1 MAQLR
6 LSRHRVSVGLVCLL
20 AAIVYAA
27 VGLLRLRNFRATTFD
42 LVIFDQA
49 VRGYAGFGPPT
60 TPARGAFLGQGT
72 DFVQLGDHFSPIL
85 ATLAP
90 LYWIHDG
97 PETLIVAQAVL
108 LALAI
113 PPLWLYTRRKLGTV
127 PAYLIAVVYVTSAAI
142 CQAAAFDFHEV
153 AFVPLLLAVLIE
165 RFDAGKPWQATLAAF
180 GLLLVKE
187 DLGLLLVGFGCFLL
201 LTRRRAFGAA
211 YVVGGICAVAL
222 TRGVLIPALGGDPA
236 VFWAYDHLG
245 ANVPEVLHT
254 AVTDPLLVLTNLV
267 SPPVKL
273 LTVLGLVGPLV
284 FACLLSPLFLAAAP
298 LLLERMLSNA
308 PTWWTADFHY
318 DAFVIVVLICAG
330 VDGVARVQSWL
341 TARDRRLGLRPRSL
355 AVPWAALACGVTLA
369 LLPLNPVGHLLR
381 PSFYRDDRDIAAARG
396 AANAVPAGVTVEAV
410 NHVGPSLS
418 DRTTV
423 LLWNNSGPHRAPW
436 VVADTK
442 RPACARYNTSKATCV
457 RSQRK
462 QVAKLLRTGYRA
474 VYIRDGYIVLHRV
487 RQ

>member
-6 LSRHRVSVGLVCLL
+6 LSRHRVCVGLVCLT
-20 AAIVYAA
+20 AAFTYAT

-72 DFVQLGDHFSPIL
+72 DFIQLGDHFSPML
-85 ATLAP
+85 AVLAP

-97 PETLIVAQAVL
+97 PQTLIVAQAVL
-108 LALAI
+108 LAAAV

-127 PAYLIAVVYVTSAAI
+127 PAYLVAVVYVASAAV

-165 RFDAGKPWQATLAAF
+165 RFDAGRPWQASLAAF

-187 DLGLLLVGFGCFLL
+187 DLDLLLAGFGCFLL

-211 YVVGGICAVAL
+211 YLVGGISAMAL
-222 TRGVLIPALGGDPA
+222 IRGVLIPAMGGDPT
-236 VFWAYDHLG
+236 VFWAYEHLG

-254 AVTDPLLVLTNLV
+254 VVTDPLLVLTNLV
-267 SPPVKL
+267 SPQVKL
-273 LTVLGLVGPLV
+273 VTMLELVGPLL
-284 FACLLSPLFLAAAP
+284 FACLLSPLFLAAVP

-308 PTWWTADFHY
+308 PTWWAGDFHY
-318 DAFVIVVLICAG
+318 DAFVIVVAICAG
-330 VDGVARVQSWL
+330 VDGVARVQHWL
-341 TARDRRLGLRPRSL
+341 TARDLRLGLRPRSL
-355 AVPWAALACGVTLA
+355 AVAWAALACGVTLA
-369 LLPLNPVGHLLR
+369 LLPQNPVGRLFD
-381 PSFYRDDRDIAAARG
+381 PTFYRDDRDVAAAR
-396 AANAVPAGVTVEAV
+396 AAAKAVPEGVTVEAA

-418 DRTTV
+418 QRRTV
-423 LLWNNSGPHRAPW
+423 LLWDARSHGAPW

-442 RPACARYNTSKATCV
+442 RPDCAKYTQPRSTCV
-457 RSQRK
+457 RTQRK
-462 QVAKLLRTGYRA
+462 QVAKLLRKGYRV
-474 VYIRDGYIVLHRV
+474 VYVQNGYVVLHRV